1 MIEKH
6 WRSLPFTWSPYT
18 FSASPNEDLA
28 RFHFTLPQPPST
40 AAYIRPVHL
49 RPFYVN
55 TPSIAQECAGVQWVV
70 TTDNHPLVMS
80 DPSPK
85 KKNGGNP
92 SVPRQIRFVATD
104 GQPQTKR
111 RRVNAACLTCRR
123 RKIRCSGEQ
132 PVCKTCSDYK
142 HVCLGYTEST
152 AHLRTQSDSTSQAPR
167 VSAPNGS
174 SHNVARAVESSSPDP
189 VPPNIPAPAVDR
201 ISELQ
206 DTGLKDIP
214 FLDVSSRN
222 KELEMR
228 AEDSPESSRAS
239 VSSGSRTH
247 VPYFRYFGPTAIVP
261 GFKQMVVQV
270 RGSRKSNPSMSSD
283 SPSPLRSPRPAERPS
298 ENISRA
304 PAASES
310 RESRDANIPF
320 YDQDDTAPVSNL
332 VLHLCDLFFTH
343 LGCNFPF
350 LQRDRFFQDLKDKR
364 VDTMLVD
371 AVCSLAAR
379 FSAHPLLG
387 PPQAQPIER
396 PHQPDENRKW
406 DRGLPFGHRAMSAL
420 VDSLPCPTLSAVQA
434 CLLLAYE
441 QFGSNHDSG
450 LWMYLGISIRM
461 AQDLGLQK
469 FQGLKHN
476 YGQSGVTP
484 SDVMTGHAGK
494 LREDQY
500 DDLDVHH
507 TPKVKPRP
515 LTGERARERERV
527 DSFWSIFFLDRVIS
541 SGTGRPVTLR
551 DEDIELCFPL
561 QSESQLPNGWPA
573 PFPPLIRIIHLYGRV
588 TDLIN
593 GIQYVKRVTPD
604 TLKMLAG
611 MESDLT
617 GIYQRLSPRL
627 HFNAANFQ
635 AYVKAKE
642 GTNFILLHFWFH
654 TLIVLLHQPTLLN
667 SFGGSIQHLYPN
679 SRELSMSSAK
689 TIADILSF
697 SELVDGKS
705 FIGNPFTS
713 QPMYIAACAFLME
726 SAYYTTPSSANGA
739 PSPQPLLANQ
749 SSGFVLPNLD
759 PSNVTERKSTAK
771 HILLASAAKENY
783 QRCYKALQAL
793 NTYWQGTGYILTV
806 LDQKAKGIVDP
817 LLYTIEDMENTD
829 GIAPGLP
836 LGPGPWRKG
845 KVPADGSDPEKPSS
859 VADMTSNRKWS
870 PNIDPSQ
877 AIGWSL
883 TGATNSAQPNLS
895 LLYQMPST
903 EPAPT
908 PDRPTYSSQYS
919 HSYPILPNA
928 GQGNSSFPP
937 LTPSHNESAA
947 SLAAAN
953 AKYPTIPTPMHT
965 DSYYMGLNSPYPDST
980 PQSTRPVQPA
990 PPTFSGL
997 SSAQLDPQQ
1006 SVFDYSVPPTPDP
1019 SGNPIGT
1026 GDLHADS
1033 NGMMIGSH
1041 DVDMNT
1047 LNHQESF
1054 PFANGEILPWLEY
1067 LPQDVLSFFG
1077 ENQGYPLMN
1086 PDDVSRPS

>member
-1 MIEKH
+1 
-6 WRSLPFTWSPYT
+6 
-18 FSASPNEDLA
+18 
-28 RFHFTLPQPPST
+28 
-40 AAYIRPVHL
+40 
-49 RPFYVN
+49 
-55 TPSIAQECAGVQWVV
+55 
-70 TTDNHPLVMS
+70 
-80 DPSPK
+80 
-85 KKNGGNP
+85 
-92 SVPRQIRFVATD
+92 
-104 GQPQTKR
+104 
-111 RRVNAACLTCRR
+111 
-123 RKIRCSGEQ
+123 
-132 PVCKTCSDYK
+132 
-142 HVCLGYTEST
+142 
-152 AHLRTQSDSTSQAPR
+152 
-167 VSAPNGS
+167 
-174 SHNVARAVESSSPDP
+174 
-189 VPPNIPAPAVDR
+189 
-201 ISELQ
+201 
-206 DTGLKDIP
+206 
-214 FLDVSSRN
+214 
-222 KELEMR
+222 
-228 AEDSPESSRAS
+228 
-239 VSSGSRTH
+239 
-247 VPYFRYFGPTAIVP
+247 
-261 GFKQMVVQV
+261 
-270 RGSRKSNPSMSSD
+270 MSSD
-283 SPSPLRSPRPAERPS
+283 SPSPLRSPGAFERPFD
-298 ENISRA
+298 NLA
-304 PAASES
+304 KPPAAAD
-310 RESRDANIPF
+310 SRDANIPF

-332 VLHLCDLFFTH
+332 VSHLCDLFFAH

-350 LQRDRFFQDLKDKR
+350 LQRDRFLQDLKDKK

-379 FSAHPLLG
+379 FSAHPLLE

-396 PHQPDENRKW
+396 PHPPIEDKKW

-441 QFGSNHDSG
+441 QFGSNRDSG

-476 YGQSGVTP
+476 YGQRGVTP
-484 SDVMTGHAGK
+484 SEVRTGHAGK

-507 TPKVKPRP
+507 TPKTTPKP
-515 LTGERARERERV
+515 LAGERARERERV

-561 QSESQLPNGWPA
+561 QSESLLPNGWPA

-593 GIQYVKRVTPD
+593 GIQDVKHVTPD

-726 SAYYTTPSSANGA
+726 SAYYTTPSLGA
-739 PSPQPLLANQ
+739 SSFSPPPLLANQ
-749 SSGFVLPNLD
+749 SSGFVMPTMETHNG
-759 PSNVTERKSTAK
+759 TERKSTAK

-793 NTYWQGTGYILTV
+793 NTYWKGTGYILTV

-817 LLYTIEDMENTD
+817 LLYAVEDMESTED
-829 GIAPGLP
+829 TSLGQP
-836 LGPGPWRKG
+836 LGPGPWRAG
-845 KVPADGSDPEKPSS
+845 KAPVDGLEAERPAG
-859 VADMTSNRKWS
+859 VADISSDGKWS
-870 PNIDPSQ
+870 PKIDPSQ
-877 AIGWSL
+877 AIGWAL
-883 TGATNSAQPNLS
+883 AGATNSSQPNLS
-895 LLYQMPST
+895 LLYQLPASETQTPS
-903 EPAPT
+903 
-908 PDRPTYSSQYS
+908 DRPTYSSQYS
-919 HSYPILPNA
+919 HSYPVLGNA
-928 GQGNSSFPP
+928 GEGSSSSFSQP
-937 LTPSHNESAA
+937 LAPGQSNQDRTSTLSAPSVRYS
-947 SLAAAN
+947 
-953 AKYPTIPTPMHT
+953 KMPPTPMNT
-965 DSYYMGLNSPYPDST
+965 DTYYMGLNSPYPDPNSGT
-980 PQSTRPVQPA
+980 TQPLQTIQ
-990 PPTFSGL
+990 PTFFGL
-997 SSAQLDPQQ
+997 PSSQLENQ
-1006 SVFDYSVPPTPDP
+1006 SSTFNYSIPPTPNPP
-1019 SGNPIGT
+1019 SRSQMSSAGAST
-1026 GDLHADS
+1026 DLHPLNAES
-1033 NGMMIGSH
+1033 SGMMIGSH
-1041 DVDMNT
+1041 DVDMAS
-1047 LNHQESF
+1047 LHHQDAL

-1077 ENQGYPLMN
+1077 DQNYPLMG
-1086 PDDVSRPS
+1086 PDDVSRPQ

>member
-1 MIEKH
+1 MKPAIP
-6 WRSLPFTWSPYT
+6 RSPRLQVPELRD
-18 FSASPNEDLA
+18 AS
-28 RFHFTLPQPPST
+28 
-40 AAYIRPVHL
+40 
-49 RPFYVN
+49 
-55 TPSIAQECAGVQWVV
+55 
-70 TTDNHPLVMS
+70 
-80 DPSPK
+80 
-85 KKNGGNP
+85 
-92 SVPRQIRFVATD
+92 
-104 GQPQTKR
+104 
-111 RRVNAACLTCRR
+111 
-123 RKIRCSGEQ
+123 
-132 PVCKTCSDYK
+132 
-142 HVCLGYTEST
+142 
-152 AHLRTQSDSTSQAPR
+152 
-167 VSAPNGS
+167 
-174 SHNVARAVESSSPDP
+174 
-189 VPPNIPAPAVDR
+189 
-201 ISELQ
+201 
-206 DTGLKDIP
+206 
-214 FLDVSSRN
+214 LDVSTRN
-222 KELEMR
+222 KDLEFQA

-283 SPSPLRSPRPAERPS
+283 SPSPLRSPRPSDNPNRPLVTAD
-298 ENISRA
+298 N
-304 PAASES
+304 

-320 YDQDDTAPVSNL
+320 YDQDDSVPVSNL
-332 VLHLCDLFFTH
+332 VSHLCDLFFAH

-350 LQRDRFFQDLKDKR
+350 LQRDRFFQDLKDKK

-379 FSAHPLLG
+379 FSTHPLLG
-387 PPQAQPIER
+387 PPQAQPIE
-396 PHQPDENRKW
+396 HSHLPDDDKKW
-406 DRGLPFGHRAMSAL
+406 DRGSPFGHRAMSAL

-469 FQGLKHN
+469 FQGLKHD

-484 SDVMTGHAGK
+484 SEVVTGHAGK
-494 LREDQY
+494 LREDPY
-500 DDLDVHH
+500 DDH
-507 TPKVKPRP
+507 TPKAAPQP
-515 LTGERARERERV
+515 LAGERARERERV

-593 GIQYVKRVTPD
+593 GIQYIKHVTPD

-726 SAYYTTPSSANGA
+726 SAHYTLPSSGSDS

-749 SSGFVLPNLD
+749 SSGFVLPTVET
-759 PSNVTERKSTAK
+759 SHRTERKPTAK

-817 LLYTIEDMENTD
+817 LLYTAEDMENTD

-836 LGPGPWRKG
+836 LGPGPWRAG
-845 KVPADGSDPEKPSS
+845 KAPADRSDSGRPPGVADVPSS
-859 VADMTSNRKWS
+859 GKWS

-877 AIGWSL
+877 AIGWAL
-883 TGATNSAQPNLS
+883 AGATNSSQPNLS
-895 LLYQMPST
+895 LLYQMPTTEAEPPSEPST
-903 EPAPT
+903 E
-908 PDRPTYSSQYS
+908 RPTYSSQYS
-919 HSYPILPNA
+919 HSYPVLPNA
-928 GQGNSSFPP
+928 EGPSSSFVQP
-937 LTPSHNESAA
+937 LAPRGHEDRTA
-947 SLAAAN
+947 SIAAAN
-953 AKYPTIPTPMHT
+953 AKYHAIPTSTINT
-965 DSYYMGLNSPYPDST
+965 DSPYYMSLNSSYADSAAPPRVQT
-980 PQSTRPVQPA
+980 AQSTFPGLSTQVETQPS
-990 PPTFSGL
+990 TFS
-997 SSAQLDPQQ
+997 
-1006 SVFDYSVPPTPDP
+1006 YSIPPTPAHPRSHVDT
-1019 SGNPIGT
+1019 GT
-1026 GDLHADS
+1026 DLHPLNADN

-1067 LPQDVLSFFG
+1067 LPQDVLNFFG
-1077 ENQGYPLMN
+1077 DPNLPTYEP
-1086 PDDVSRPS
+1086 

>member
-1 MIEKH
+1 M
-6 WRSLPFTWSPYT
+6 SL
-18 FSASPNEDLA
+18 
-28 RFHFTLPQPPST
+28 
-40 AAYIRPVHL
+40 
-49 RPFYVN
+49 
-55 TPSIAQECAGVQWVV
+55 
-70 TTDNHPLVMS
+70 
-80 DPSPK
+80 PSPK
-85 KKNGGNP
+85 KKNGGIP

-142 HVCLGYTEST
+142 HTCLGYTEST
-152 AHLRTQSDSTSQAPR
+152 AHRRTQSDSASRAPPI
-167 VSAPNGS
+167 SAPNELS
-174 SHNVARAVESSSPDP
+174 QPAARAVESSSPEP
-189 VPPNIPAPAVDR
+189 VSTTIAKPSADKPNAKPPGSKEVYSWDTSANKDLDTQAV
-201 ISELQ
+201 
-206 DTGLKDIP
+206 G
-214 FLDVSSRN
+214 
-222 KELEMR
+222 
-228 AEDSPESSRAS
+228 DSPASGRTS
-239 VSSGSRTH
+239 VSSGGRTH

-270 RGSRKSNPSMSSD
+270 RGSRKSNPSTSSE
-283 SPSPLRSPRPAERPS
+283 SLSPLRSPKLSDIHTKPLAT
-298 ENISRA
+298 
-304 PAASES
+304 AADN
-310 RESRDANIPF
+310 RDSRDANIPF
-320 YDQDDTAPVSNL
+320 YDRDDALPVSNI
-332 VLHLCDLFFTH
+332 VSHLCELFFAH
-343 LGCNFPF
+343 LGCSFPF
-350 LQRDRFFQDLKDKR
+350 LQRERFLQDLKEKK

-379 FSAHPLLG
+379 FSIHPSLD
-387 PPQAQPIER
+387 PPQAPPIDRSQP
-396 PHQPDENRKW
+396 PLDDKKW
-406 DRGLPFGHRAMSAL
+406 DRGLPFGHRAMSGL

-469 FQGLKHN
+469 LQGLKHN
-476 YGQSGVTP
+476 YGKTGVTP
-484 SDVMTGHAGK
+484 SEVMTGHAGK
-494 LREDQY
+494 LREEQY
-500 DDLDVHH
+500 DDLDVHL
-507 TPKVKPRP
+507 TPKTTSQTLVE
-515 LTGERARERERV
+515 ERARERERV

-593 GIQYVKRVTPD
+593 GIQDVNLVTPD

-617 GIYQRLSPRL
+617 GIYQHLSPRL

-726 SAYYTTPSSANGA
+726 SAYYASSSSGA
-739 PSPQPLLANQ
+739 ESQQPQPLLANQ
-749 SSGFVLPNLD
+749 SSGFVMPAIES
-759 PSNVTERKSTAK
+759 SNGTERKSMAK

-783 QRCYKALQAL
+783 QRCYKALKAL
-793 NTYWQGTGYILTV
+793 NTYWEGTGYILTV

-817 LLYTIEDMENTD
+817 LLYAVEEMEITQ
-829 GIAPGLP
+829 GIAPGQP
-836 LGPGPWRKG
+836 PGPGAWCAGNAPTDS
-845 KVPADGSDPEKPSS
+845 VFDPERPAG
-859 VADMTSNRKWS
+859 VADISSDGKWS
-870 PNIDPSQ
+870 PHIDPSQ
-877 AIGWSL
+877 AIGWAL
-883 TGATNSAQPNLS
+883 TGATNSSQPNLS
-895 LLYQMPST
+895 LLYQMST
-903 EPAPT
+903 TEAESSPNT
-908 PDRPTYSSQYS
+908 PTYSSQYS
-919 HSYPILPNA
+919 HSYPVLPTNA
-928 GQGNSSFPP
+928 GEGPSSSYAQSIAPARTHEEM
-937 LTPSHNESAA
+937 TPS
-947 SLAAAN
+947 LKTN
-953 AKYPTIPTPMHT
+953 AKYPNVHARTTST
-965 DSYYMGLNSPYPDST
+965 DASYYMGMNSTYPESNMRT
-980 PQSTRPVQPA
+980 TRPVQTTQSTFPGML
-990 PPTFSGL
+990 PPGL
-997 SSAQLDPQQ
+997 PTSHMDTQPSAYNYSIPQAT
-1006 SVFDYSVPPTPDP
+1006 S
-1019 SGNPIGT
+1019 
-1026 GDLHADS
+1026 DLQPGMDDA

-1041 DVDMNT
+1041 EVDMNSINQQDS
-1047 LNHQESF
+1047 L
-1054 PFANGEILPWLEY
+1054 PFVNGEILPWLEY

-1077 ENQGYPLMN
+1077 DHQNYPLMS
-1086 PDDVSRPS
+1086 PDDVSRPP